1 MQVRHFTASL
11 CCALA
16 LGLSSASALA
26 NEEPAAAPAV
36 APAEEKPAQDVRKL
50 FANSC
55 SWCHGDFGMKEGK
68 GGPKL
73 AGTKLNAD
81 QVKDR
86 ITKGKSGSM
95 PGFAKTLKEE
105 QIQALTE
112 YVKGLPAN

>member
-1 MQVRHFTASL
+1 MKHASL
-11 CCALA
+11 VRLLRCGA
-16 LGLSSASALA
+16 
-26 NEEPAAAPAV
+26 AV
-36 APAEEKPAQDVRKL
+36 AVLASTPLLADESAPPDVRKL

-73 AGTKLNAD
+73 AGTRMSED

-86 ITKGKSGSM
+86 ITNGKKGAM
-95 PGFAKTLKEE
+95 PGFKSTLKED

>member
-1 MQVRHFTASL
+1 MFVPIRVLAAAF
-11 CCALA
+11 ALIP
-16 LGLSSASALA
+16 LLASA
-26 NEEPAAAPAV
+26 NQEPAV
-36 APAEEKPAQDVRKL
+36 AGGGERPAQDVRKL

-68 GGPKL
+68 GGPRL

-86 ITKGKSGSM
+86 ITNGKSGSM
-95 PGFAKTLKEE
+95 PGFKKTLKED

-112 YVKGLPAN
+112 YVKALPAN

>member
-1 MQVRHFTASL
+1 MKHASL
-11 CCALA
+11 RGSLFCAA
-16 LGLSSASALA
+16 VFAAVVSAPARA
-26 NEEPAAAPAV
+26 NQEPAAA
-36 APAEEKPAQDVRKL
+36 AEGEKPAMEVRKL

-73 AGTKLNAD
+73 AGTKLNHD

-86 ITKGKSGSM
+86 IANGKSGAM
-95 PGFAKTLKEE
+95 PGFKKTLKED
-105 QIQALTE
+105 QIQALAE

>member
-1 MQVRHFTASL
+1 MFARVRIHL
-11 CCALA
+11 VVC
-16 LGLSSASALA
+16 
-26 NEEPAAAPAV
+26 AAALTAGFAALPALTNQKT
-36 APAEEKPAQDVRKL
+36 AAAAEEKPAMDVRKL

-73 AGTKLNAD
+73 AGTKMNAE

-86 ITKGKSGSM
+86 IANGKSGSM
-95 PGFAKTLKEE
+95 PGFRKTLKEE

-112 YVKGLPAN
+112 YVKSLPAN

>member
-1 MQVRHFTASL
+1 MKHASL
-11 CCALA
+11 VGFLYCAATLA
-16 LGLSSASALA
+16 VFAPLPVQAD
-26 NEEPAAAPAV
+26 EPAPA
-36 APAEEKPAQDVRKL
+36 DVRKL

-73 AGTKLNAD
+73 AGTKMTGD

-86 ITKGKSGSM
+86 IANGKKGAM
-95 PGFAKTLKEE
+95 PGFKSTLKED